1 MSTNTIPNDDRIII
15 RDKTSPPHRSITLNR
30 PNKRNAL
37 DLQTLAALTAS
48 IASAGD
54 QPILISATPPAFCAG
69 LDLKELAN
77 ATSPKT
83 HLQELVKFLV
93 VLANHPSTTIA
104 YVQGPARAGG
114 VALACCADRVI
125 AHPSATFMI
134 PGDEFYKPMASI
146 LPPILAVRR
155 NLPIEKMDS
164 LRGCLLSASAAIS
177 VGLIDD
183 VIENQDELT
192 IALDRAA
199 RKMQHS
205 NAQPTNAPPRTIAP
219 AVLQE
224 VSTRIDSAVNPEAV
238 ANLIKHLRDRFGR
251 PS

>member
-77 ATSPKT
+77 ATSPNT
-83 HLQELVKFLV
+83 HLQELVKLLV

-146 LPPILAVRR
+146 LPPILAARR
-155 NLPIEKMDS
+155 NLPSEKADA
-164 LRGCLLSASAAIS
+164 LRGCLLNAPAAKSMGI
-177 VGLIDD
+177 IDD
-183 VIENQDELT
+183 VIENQEGVA
-192 IALDRAA
+192 IALNRATQESQLADAQPPAA
-199 RKMQHS
+199 RS
-205 NAQPTNAPPRTIAP
+205 RSITP
-219 AVLQE
+219 AILQE
-224 VSTRIDSAVNPEAV
+224 VNARIDSAVNPEAV